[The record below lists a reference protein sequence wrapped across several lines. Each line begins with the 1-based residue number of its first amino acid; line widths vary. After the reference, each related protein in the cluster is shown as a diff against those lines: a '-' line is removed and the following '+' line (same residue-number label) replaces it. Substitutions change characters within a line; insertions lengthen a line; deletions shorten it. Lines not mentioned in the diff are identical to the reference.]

1 MRRTR
6 SVLLSFVALLM
17 LCAGNLRADI
27 IIDGD
32 DAFQAAVNDCINMI
46 NGVGGDSAAVLK
58 CLESSGKDHK
68 ITQNKGSNNTTYD
81 NTNDANSPAAG
92 GTGNGSGSTVHWD
105 PNLKG
110 KFSDGVERDPCASLF
125 HELVH
130 AKDGDQGM
138 RDPRTDVPG
147 NNGIKAN
154 EVKATAA
161 ENKYRKAKGLP
172 IRTKYGDKDLPASA
186 IPTASDMHEGGLIN
200 AQ

>member
-1 MRRTR
+1 MRRTG
-6 SVLLSFVALLM
+6 SLLLAIVSALL
-17 LCAGNLRADI
+17 LGPGGARADI

-32 DAFQAAVNDCINMI
+32 DAFQMAVNNCIEMI
-46 NGVGGDSAAVLK
+46 NGVGGESAEVLK
-58 CLESSGKDHK
+58 CLEMSDKDHK
-68 ITQNKGSNNTTYD
+68 IKQNKGSNNTTYD
-81 NTNDANSPAAG
+81 NTNDANSKPAG
-92 GTGNGSGSTVHWD
+92 GSGKGSGSTVNWD

-130 AKDGDQGM
+130 SKDGDQGM

-154 EVKATAA
+154 EVKATGA

-172 IRTKYGDKDLPASA
+172 IRKKYGDKDLPASA
-186 IPTASDMHEGGLIN
+186 IPTAVETHGGLIY